1 MKKTV
6 FLGALTV
13 AGLAAG
19 VAAAGTLDDV
29 KARGKLNCG
38 VTTGLVGF
46 AAPDANGEWNGFDV
60 AVCRAVAA
68 ATLGDASS
76 CRIRSDNRQDTLYS
90 ACLRRNRHAGT

>member
-19 VAAAGTLDDV
+19 LVSAGTLDDV

-38 VTTGLVGF
+38 VTTGVPGF
-46 AAPDANGEWNGFDV
+46 A
-60 AVCRAVAA
+60 
-68 ATLGDASS
+68 LSL
-76 CRIRSDNRQDTLYS
+76 I
-90 ACLRRNRHAGT
+90 HI

>member
-6 FLGALTV
+6 FFGALTV
-13 AGLAAG
+13 AGIAAG
-19 VAAAGTLDDV
+19 AASAATLDDV

-46 AAPDANGEWNGFDV
+46 AAPDANGEWQGFDV

-68 ATLGDASS
+68 AVLGDATAVEFVPTASKRVD
-76 CRIRSDNRQDTLYS
+76 CAAYEGER
-90 ACLRRNRHAGT
+90 